1 MASKIEFVQYAAE
14 QCRNAGGITYKKM
27 FGDYGL
33 YCDGKIFALVCDD
46 EFFLK
51 ITSNVKE
58 AHPEL
63 PEKPPYDGA
72 KNYFVIED
80 IDNSEK
86 LGELVSETVKQLP
99 EPKPRKPKRNN
110 K

>member
-14 QCRNAGGITYKKM
+14 QCRNAGEITYKKM

-99 EPKPRKPKRNN
+99 EPKPRKPKRNS